1 MAKRY
6 NPVSL
11 KIILSLAL
19 CVFLSALPVSAQD
32 STRETQDLW
41 ICPGAEIAMY
51 SVSNAAYGGAF
62 SIAYGNRASIG
73 FRAAWFMDGNREVNT
88 LELNLLFRW
97 YFLRPIS
104 GLFIQF
110 NGGPALFFQNEA
122 FAIPSR
128 LGAVSAGL
136 SLGWRFL
143 LGRYWFIE
151 ASLRGGYP
159 FMAGAGLSA
168 GLHL

>member
-6 NPVSL
+6 NPASL
-11 KIILSLAL
+11 KITLSLSL
-19 CVFLSALPVSAQD
+19 CVFLSALPVFAQD
-32 STRETQDLW
+32 RSREAQDLW

-51 SVSNAAYGGAF
+51 SISNAAYGGAL
-62 SIAYGNRASIG
+62 SIAYGNRVSLG
-73 FRAAWFMDGNREVNT
+73 FKAAWFIDGDREVNT

-110 NGGPALFFQNEA
+110 NGGPAFFFQNEDLT
-122 FAIPSR
+122 IPSR

-151 ASLRGGYP
+151 PSLRGGYP
-159 FMAGAGLSA
+159 FIAGAGLSA
-168 GLHL
+168 GLHF